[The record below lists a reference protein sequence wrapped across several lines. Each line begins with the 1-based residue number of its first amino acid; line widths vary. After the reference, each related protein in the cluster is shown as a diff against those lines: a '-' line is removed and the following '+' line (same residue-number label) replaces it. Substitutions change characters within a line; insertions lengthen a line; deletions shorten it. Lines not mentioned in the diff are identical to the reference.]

1 MSIFVDTSAIITY
14 LDAADPDH
22 ALARR
27 TWDDLLARKEDLVST
42 SYAVVEAF
50 AVVQRR
56 FGLDRVAVLDQEIHP
71 VLSIQWVDEAIH
83 NAGVAALLA
92 AGRRPLSLVD
102 CVSFETM
109 RRRGIQQVFCFDPHF
124 GEAGFHVL
132 P

>member
-1 MSIFVDTSAIITY
+1 M
-14 LDAADPDH
+14 
-22 ALARR
+22 
-27 TWDDLLARKEDLVST
+27 ST

-56 FGLDRVAVLDQEIHP
+56 FGLDRVAVLDQEIYP

-83 NAGVAALLA
+83 KAGVAALLA

-124 GEAGFHVL
+124 REAGFQVL